1 MERLGARRDRIT
13 AALGPM
19 IRQPN
24 YEVGMDFRDRFVASD
39 PDNARFFAAAARPD
53 HAMFDLPGYAAER
66 LRRAGVGHIEDVG
79 HCTYADPDR
88 FYSYRRSTHRGES
101 DYGRHINAIALDD

>member
-1 MERLGARRDRIT
+1 
-13 AALGPM
+13 
-19 IRQPN
+19 
-24 YEVGMDFRDRFVASD
+24 
-39 PDNARFFAAAARPD
+39 
-53 HAMFDLPGYAAER
+53 MFDLPGYAAER